1 MINIKD
7 RMAQYKTTNPTA
19 KLYNS
24 WPSNQRWE
32 LTAID
37 ALSSEGCRL
46 LAGEVYECDNLE
58 LLVERGNEF
67 FKLLPS
73 PKSKN

>member
-46 LAGEVYECDNLE
+46 LAGEVY
-58 LLVERGNEF
+58 
-67 FKLLPS
+67 
-73 PKSKN
+73 